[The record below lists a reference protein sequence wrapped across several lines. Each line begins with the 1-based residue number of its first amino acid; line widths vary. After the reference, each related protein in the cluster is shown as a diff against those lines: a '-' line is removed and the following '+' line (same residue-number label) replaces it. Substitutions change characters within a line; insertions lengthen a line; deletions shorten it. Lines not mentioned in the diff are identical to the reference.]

1 MQNVPSASSPPV
13 PSSEAPSKLQQY
25 MPLLLIANLFVMLVL
40 LVVVVFVLA
49 RR

>member
-1 MQNVPSASSPPV
+1 LQPAASR
-13 PSSEAPSKLQQY
+13 KLQQY
-25 MPLLLIANLFVMLVL
+25 MPLLLIANLFVMFVV